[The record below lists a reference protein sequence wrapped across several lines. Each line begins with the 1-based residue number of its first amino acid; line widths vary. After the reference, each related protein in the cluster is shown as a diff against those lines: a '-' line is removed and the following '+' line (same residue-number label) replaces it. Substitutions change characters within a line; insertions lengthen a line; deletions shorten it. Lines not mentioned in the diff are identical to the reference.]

1 LSPEIT
7 ESTMVL
13 IVFGALAFTQEK
25 RTHIRVEI
33 LYAMFGPRVQSFMD
47 MLTHLIALVFFCLL
61 AWYSFGEL
69 SYSWEIGESTMGTIR
84 FPLYPARLLLSA
96 GAVLLIVQLA
106 LDVISD
112 FGRMR
117 RGEGP
122 PHSAAPADTALA
134 PSMVIPSKN
143 VTVPVAPASS
153 VAVSSTGAPNTDG
166 FGAEV
171 RLAPGAAW
179 LLTGNEVLSPP
190 AAAVTV

>member
-1 LSPEIT
+1 MQWLSSNVRRLAIFMVLLGSLGMLASMAICVADVIGTNVFDWPVPGTLEFT

-33 LYAMFGPRVQSFMD
+33 LYSMFGPRVQSLLD
-47 MLTHLIALVFFCLL
+47 MLTHLVALVFFGLV

-69 SYSWEIGESTMGTIR
+69 SYSWEISESTMGTIR

-96 GAVLLIVQLA
+96 GAVLLILQLA
-106 LDVISD
+106 LDVIAD

-122 PHSAAPADTALA
+122 PHAVQPVDTA
-134 PSMVIPSKN
+134 K
-143 VTVPVAPASS
+143 
-153 VAVSSTGAPNTDG
+153 VS
-166 FGAEV
+166 
-171 RLAPGAAW
+171 
-179 LLTGNEVLSPP
+179 
-190 AAAVTV
+190 